1 MTQNIVRSAIRR
13 GKESFHMTALTLYNA
28 PSQVSPMPLVT
39 IRDIKD
45 DTHIRLNPD
54 EVLIL
59 IDMLNQELKNIAEAA
74 SHKDEQEHPEK
85 EDE

>member
-1 MTQNIVRSAIRR
+1 MTQNIVRAAIRR
-13 GKESFHMTALTLYNA
+13 GKENLHMTALTLYNA
-28 PSQVSPMPLVT
+28 PSHVSPMPLVT

-59 IDMLNQELKNIAEAA
+59 IDMLTQELETIAEAA
-74 SHKDEQEHPEK
+74 SRKAEQEDPEK